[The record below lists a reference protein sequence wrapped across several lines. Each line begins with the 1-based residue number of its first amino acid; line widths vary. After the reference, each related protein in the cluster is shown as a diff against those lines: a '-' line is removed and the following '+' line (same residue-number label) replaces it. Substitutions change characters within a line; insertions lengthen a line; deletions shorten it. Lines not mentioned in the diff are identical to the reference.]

1 MLKIFFSE
9 LLLLGILSKS
19 ISFNNSKVPKVKQ
32 LLNNVPWKQN
42 LAKESN
48 LTNKRNKGASRGTT
62 KFAPFRTESCVE
74 TLSNA
79 HALSTPYP
87 ENCRGIKQVKSGTM
101 LGKRN
106 SSDYRFASPAVSA
119 KSNLKIQSCDV
130 ELKRISDSSNLT
142 GSKGSNDATGIGE

>member
-1 MLKIFFSE
+1 M
-9 LLLLGILSKS
+9 LLGTLSKS

-48 LTNKRNKGASRGTT
+48 LINKRSKGPCQGITKSAS
-62 KFAPFRTESCVE
+62 FRTESCVE
-74 TLSNA
+74 TLSKA
-79 HALSTPYP
+79 HALSMPHA
-87 ENCRGIKQVKSGTM
+87 ENSSGVKQVIGGTM

-106 SSDYRFASPAVSA
+106 SSVYQFASPALSA
-119 KSNLKIQSCDV
+119 KSNLKIQSCDA
-130 ELKRISDSSNLT
+130 ELKRISDSSNLA